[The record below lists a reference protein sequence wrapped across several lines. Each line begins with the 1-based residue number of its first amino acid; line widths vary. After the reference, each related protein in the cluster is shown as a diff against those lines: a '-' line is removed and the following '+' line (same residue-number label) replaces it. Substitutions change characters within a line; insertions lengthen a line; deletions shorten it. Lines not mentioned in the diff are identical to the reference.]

1 MHFVELIQTIQS
13 SFITHITMKF
23 DITTTTKNV
32 TRGTNSCTYIV
43 LHHTWWGSFDWN
55 LKTLTVWAVSC
66 HYLLGQD
73 WKLAK
78 IGNDENILRHCG
90 DSQWEGKKM
99 MNPYC
104 IGIEIINDW
113 YNFTDIQRAKVRELV
128 KYLMIVHNIPSKNI
142 IRHKDI
148 APTRKVDIYD
158 TFRNNEYKTFTD
170 YQNSFNNVPWIEEA
184 KIALTWNSNLRNKT
198 NDVDLKVLLSKT
210 NTYIRKL
217 YNLQ

>member
-1 MHFVELIQTIQS
+1 MH
-13 SFITHITMKF
+13 F
-23 DITTTTKNV
+23 DITTTTKNI
-32 TRGTNSCTYIV
+32 TRGSNSCQYIV
-43 LHHTWWGSFDWN
+43 LHHTWGGSFDGN
-55 LKTLTVWAVSC
+55 LKTLTVWEVSC

-78 IGNDENILRHCG
+78 IGNDEQILRHCG

-113 YNFTDIQRAKVRELV
+113 YNFTDIQRSKVRELV
-128 KYLMIVHNIPSKNI
+128 NYLMIVHKIPSKNI

-148 APTRKVDIYD
+148 APSRKVDVYD
-158 TFRNNEYKTFTD
+158 TFRSNEYKTFQD
-170 YQNSFNNVPWIEEA
+170 YQNSYNKPIEWLDEA
-184 KIALTWNSNLRNKT
+184 KNALTSNSALRHKT
-198 NDVDLKVLLSKT
+198 NDVDLKVLLSQT
-210 NTYIRKL
+210 NTKIRTL

>member
-1 MHFVELIQTIQS
+1 MH
-13 SFITHITMKF
+13 F

-32 TRGTNSCTYIV
+32 TRGTNTCQYIV
-43 LHHTWWGSFDWN
+43 LHHTGGGSFDGN
-55 LKTLTVWAVSC
+55 LKTLTVWSVSC

-78 IGNDENILRHCG
+78 IWMDEQILRHCG

-113 YNFTDIQRAKVRELV
+113 YNFTDIQRKKVRELV
-128 KYLMIVHNIPSKNI
+128 NYLMIVHNIPSKNI

-148 APTRKVDIYD
+148 APSRKVDIYD
-158 TFRNNEYKTFTD
+158 TFRSNEYKTFTE
-170 YQNSFNNVPWIEEA
+170 YQNSYNKPMVWIDEA
-184 KIALTWNSNLRNKT
+184 KNALTWNSALRNKT
-198 NDVDLKVLLSKT
+198 NDVDLKVLLSQT